1 MARTFNIN
9 MKKNFKIVL
18 THKNSGE
25 TYIYKEPIYTK
36 LNSVYGYLTVS
47 GYNVYFI
54 WNVETY
60 HTVDNVSDEYS
71 VEYINE

>member
-1 MARTFNIN
+1 
-9 MKKNFKIVL
+9 MKNKFKIVL

-36 LNSVYGYLTVS
+36 LDSVYGYLTVS
-47 GYNVYFI
+47 GYNVHFI
-54 WNVETY
+54 WNDGETLSM
-60 HTVDNVSDEYS
+60 DDISDKYN